1 MLKVA
6 YSPVFVYHVPD
17 KHRFPMQK
25 YPMIAERY
33 MAGMNVKSAG
43 IQKSDFTFSPVNEIK
58 CDLMK

>member
-25 YPMIAERY
+25 YPMIAERLLAEGTLTPENLFAPQ
-33 MAGMNVKSAG
+33 ML
-43 IQKSDFTFSPVNEIK
+43 TEEEI
-58 CDLMK
+58 LTTHT